1 MVSSRKLLTIIYL
14 ILVMVLVSLKET
26 YYVTHKIFAN
36 EQSIDDYI
44 DNLGFVIHIIM
55 FSLLVALPVFV
66 KL

>member
-26 YYVTHKIFAN
+26 YSVTHKIFAN
-36 EQSIDDYI
+36 EQSIEDYTENI
-44 DNLGFVIHIIM
+44 GFIIHLVV

>member
-26 YYVTHKIFAN
+26 YSISHKIFAN
-36 EQSIDDYI
+36 ELTLEDYTENI
-44 DNLGFVIHIIM
+44 GFIIHLVV

>member
-26 YYVTHKIFAN
+26 YSVSHKIFAN
-36 EQSIDDYI
+36 EITLEEYT
-44 DNLGFVIHIIM
+44 DNIGFLIHLAV